1 MRCVESCNYREMPNN
16 MPRLKNHI
24 EHCSHCVP
32 ADGVNVVWEDGE
44 LVAVREVEGGAVKV
58 AVEFYVHEDPE
69 IPKPVEAA
77 TPPATTVTALKKRS
91 KKSREESNEF

>member
-32 ADGVNVVWEDGE
+32 ADGINVVWEDGE
-44 LVAVREVEGGAVKV
+44 LVAVREVKDGVVEVE
-58 AVEFYVHEDPE
+58 VEFYVHEDPE

-77 TPPATTVTALKKRS
+77 MPPATTVTALKKRS
-91 KKSREESNEF
+91 KKSREESNEL